1 MMTHFEILANADIG
15 DSGGD
20 GDHDHDAESGD
31 VVVVVVVVVSSV
43 GLSIHSHLT
52 QVQGYKVSE
61 LLDTSQLKQWSR
73 V

>member
-31 VVVVVVVVVSSV
+31 VVVVVSSV

>member
-31 VVVVVVVVVSSV
+31 VVVVVVSSV

>member
-20 GDHDHDAESGD
+20 GDHDHDTVSGD
-31 VVVVVVVVVSSV
+31 VVVVVVSSV

-52 QVQGYKVSE
+52 LLQVQGYKVSE

>member
-20 GDHDHDAESGD
+20 GDHDHDAYSGD
-31 VVVVVVVVVSSV
+31 VVVVVVSSV

>member
-1 MMTHFEILANADIG
+1 MMTHFEILAMLTLVI
-15 DSGGD
+15 
-20 GDHDHDAESGD
+20 
-31 VVVVVVVVVSSV
+31 VVVMVTMTMMLTVVMWWWWWCPLLVSLFIHTSR
-43 GLSIHSHLT
+43 SI